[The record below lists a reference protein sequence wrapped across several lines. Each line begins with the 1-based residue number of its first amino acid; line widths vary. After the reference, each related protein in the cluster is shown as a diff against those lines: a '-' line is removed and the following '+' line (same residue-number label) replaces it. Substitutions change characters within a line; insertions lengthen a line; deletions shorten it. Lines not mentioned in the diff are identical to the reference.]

1 MVSCLNISLFLLAIL
16 GITYIIGGY
25 TEAFISGGNYP
36 HSQDNPLLSNDYP
49 VKSKPELSDYTSEKL
64 SKEQPRTP
72 MSSYAQETNN
82 FKYWQN
88 PNNGLCSPGDFCNS
102 IYNNKKTTTIPS
114 VYPPTDNGGIRVNY
128 YNSTN

>member
-1 MVSCLNISLFLLAIL
+1 MVSCLNIVLFILAIL
-16 GITYIIGGY
+16 GISYVMGGY
-25 TEAFISGGNYP
+25 TEAFMPSGDYP
-36 HSQDNPLLSNDYP
+36 YSQDNPLLAHDYP
-49 VKSKPELSDYTSEKL
+49 VKTKPGLTDYSSSVL

-82 FKYWQN
+82 FRYWEN

-102 IYNNKKTTTIPS
+102 IYNNKKITIPS

-128 YNSTN
+128 YNSTD